1 MRGLAPCSRQRVA
14 ALVLAGALASP
25 VAAYVAGLRT
35 AAVAALSAVVGLA
48 TAAWARSRGRR
59 PLRRLTRWGARVGA
73 EAMRN
78 LPIPERP
85 R

>member
-1 MRGLAPCSRQRVA
+1 MRGLARRSRQRVA
-14 ALVLAGALASP
+14 AAVLAGALASP

-35 AAVAALSAVVGLA
+35 VAVAALSAVVGLA
-48 TAAWARSRGRR
+48 TAVWARSGGRR
-59 PLRRLTRWGARVGA
+59 PLRRLSRWATRVGA

>member
-1 MRGLAPCSRQRVA
+1 MRGLAPRSRGRVA

-25 VAAYVAGLRT
+25 VAANVAGLRT
-35 AAVAALSAVVGLA
+35 AAVAASSAVVGLA
-48 TAAWARSRGRR
+48 TAAWARNGGRR
-59 PLRRLTRWGARVGA
+59 PLRRLFRWATQVGT